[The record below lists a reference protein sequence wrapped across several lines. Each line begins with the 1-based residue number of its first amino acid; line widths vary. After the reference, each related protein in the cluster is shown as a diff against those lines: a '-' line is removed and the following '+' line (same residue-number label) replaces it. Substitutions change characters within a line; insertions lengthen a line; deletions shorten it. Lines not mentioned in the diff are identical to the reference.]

1 MREHAHDTN
10 RLDAMLA
17 GWLEGHAGKRGP
29 SRADAVASAV
39 ITVRNDHVGQVE
51 DLCRR
56 WDMRVRRV
64 EPCPGTPW
72 TVMTVEGRA
81 LPVRGLAR
89 VARMIPR
96 D

>member
-1 MREHAHDTN
+1 MREQVTTTD

-17 GWLEGHAGKRGP
+17 GWLEGHSGMRGAA
-29 SRADAVASAV
+29 RTDAVASAIV
-39 ITVRNDHVGQVE
+39 TVRNDHVGQVE

-56 WDMRVRRV
+56 WNMRVRRV
-64 EPCPGTPW
+64 ERCAGTPW

-96 D
+96 T

>member
-1 MREHAHDTN
+1 MRERAQID
-10 RLDAMLA
+10 RLDAMLE

-29 SRADAVASAV
+29 SRADAVASAIV
-39 ITVRNDHVGQVE
+39 TVRNDHVGQVE

-56 WDMRVRRV
+56 WNMRIKRV

-72 TVMTVEGRA
+72 TALTVEGRA